1 VILCYSA
8 RKAPFNID
16 ELGRVHVKLGKSDEE
31 TDLVR
36 TEILLEDATV
46 FVILNKEE
54 GKWPFRIENYSDV
67 NVTFYQQVSLFS
79 NFIINFC

>member
-1 VILCYSA
+1 M
-8 RKAPFNID
+8 R
-16 ELGRVHVKLGKSDEE
+16 LGKSDEV

-36 TEILLEDATV
+36 TEILLEDATI

-67 NVTFYQQVSLFS
+67 DVTFYQQVSFQILL
-79 NFIINFC
+79 